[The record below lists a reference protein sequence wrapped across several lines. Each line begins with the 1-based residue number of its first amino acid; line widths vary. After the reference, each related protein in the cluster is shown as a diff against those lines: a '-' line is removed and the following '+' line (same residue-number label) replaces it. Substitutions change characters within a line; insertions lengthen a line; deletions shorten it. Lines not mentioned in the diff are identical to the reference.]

1 MPAIRSGTE
10 TVTGEAPP
18 VLSLRGI
25 TKRFGDLVANDAI
38 DLTVHRGEVVA
49 LLGENGA
56 GKTTLMN
63 ILFGRYRADAGQV
76 LVEHDGALSKLP
88 PASPAAALSAGI
100 AMVHQHFTLARNLTA
115 LENIRLGTEPLF
127 SFGKGKVR
135 VAIQD
140 IMDRSGLT
148 VPLDTRVDDLPV
160 GALQRIEI
168 LKALYA
174 RARILVLDEPTA
186 VLTPQ
191 EAESLFDTLRH
202 LTDAGLS
209 VILISHKLREVL
221 TISDRIVVLRHGSK
235 VGEVS
240 RADADA
246 RSLASLMVGRD
257 VDRPKLEPRP
267 VGDTVVELDTVST
280 GGANG
285 KALQGVSLTVK
296 AGEIVGVAGVSGNG
310 QASLAALL
318 SGLAAPSS
326 GTYRYRGAA
335 NTNPTPAAAIAAGV
349 ARVPEDRNRD
359 GIVGAMTV
367 AENLAI
373 EALDDPRFQSNGI
386 LNREAMQTHAAELI
400 AAYDVRCPGPDAPA
414 RMLSGGN
421 VQKLVLAR
429 TLGRKPKLVLASQPT
444 RGLDVGAEAEVHRR
458 LLEAAQSGAAV
469 VVIAEDIDELFAI
482 ADRIVVMHDGH
493 ISDAGPA
500 AGLDRARLGL
510 MMAGERA

>member
-1 MPAIRSGTE
+1 MNTE
-10 TVTGEAPP
+10 AHP
-18 VLSLRGI
+18 VLSLQGV
-25 TKRFGDLVANDAI
+25 TKSFGDLVANDAV

-63 ILFGRYRADAGQV
+63 ILFGRYRADAGRV
-76 LVEHDGALSKLP
+76 LVERDGILVELP

-127 SFGKGKVR
+127 SFGKGTVR
-135 VAIQD
+135 STIQN

-148 VPLDTRVDDLPV
+148 VPLDTQVDDLPV

-191 EAESLFDTLRH
+191 EADSLFETLRH
-202 LTDAGLS
+202 LTAEGLS

-221 TISDRIVVLRHGSK
+221 AISDRIVVLRHGCK
-235 VGEVS
+235 VGEVA
-240 RADADA
+240 RVDADA
-246 RSLASLMVGRD
+246 RTLASMMVGRE
-257 VDRPKLEPRP
+257 VERPALIPRTA
-267 VGDTVVELDTVST
+267 GDMVVQFENVST
-280 GGANG
+280 GTTHG
-285 KALQGVSLTVK
+285 KALRNAALEVK

-310 QASLAALL
+310 QAALAAIL
-318 SGLAAPSS
+318 SGLDAPRA
-326 GTYRYRGAA
+326 GTYRYRGEPI
-335 NTNPTPAAAIAAGV
+335 TKPSPAAAIAAGV

-359 GIVGAMTV
+359 GVVGAMSV

-373 EALDDPRFQSNGI
+373 EALEDPRFQTNGI
-386 LNREAMQTHAAELI
+386 LNRDAMRDHATGLI

-414 RMLSGGN
+414 RLLSGGN

-429 TLGRKPKLVLASQPT
+429 TLGRMPHLVLASQPT

-458 LLEAAQSGAAV
+458 LIEAAQAGAAV
-469 VVIAEDIDELFAI
+469 IVIAEDIDELFAI
-482 ADRIVVMHDGH
+482 ADRIVVMHDGRLT
-493 ISDAGPA
+493 DAGPA

-510 MMAGERA
+510 MMAGEAA

>member
-1 MPAIRSGTE
+1 MKAD
-10 TVTGEAPP
+10 AHP
-18 VLSLRGI
+18 VLSLQGV

-63 ILFGRYRADAGQV
+63 ILFGRYRADAGRV
-76 LVEHDGALSKLP
+76 LVERDGALAELP

-127 SFGKGKVR
+127 SFGKGNVR
-135 VAIQD
+135 ATIQD

-148 VPLDTRVDDLPV
+148 VPLDTKVDDLPV

-191 EAESLFDTLRH
+191 EADSLFETLRH
-202 LTDAGLS
+202 LTSEGLS

-221 TISDRIVVLRHGSK
+221 AISDRIAVLRHGRK
-235 VGEVS
+235 VGEVA

-246 RSLASLMVGRD
+246 ATLASLMVGRD
-257 VDRPKLEPRP
+257 VERPSLVPRD
-267 VGDTVVELDTVST
+267 VGETVVSLQNVST
-280 GGANG
+280 SNANG
-285 KALQGVSLTVK
+285 KALRDVSLTVK

-310 QASLAALL
+310 QAALAALL
-318 SGLAAPSS
+318 SGLATPKTGA
-326 GTYRYRGAA
+326 YLYRG
-335 NTNPTPAAAIAAGV
+335 NPVTRPTPAAAIAAGV

-359 GIVGAMTV
+359 GVVGAMTV

-373 EALDDPRFQSNGI
+373 EALDDPRFQSRGI
-386 LNREAMQTHAAELI
+386 LDRNAMHSHATDLI

-414 RMLSGGN
+414 RLLSGGN
-421 VQKLVLAR
+421 IQKLVLAR
-429 TLGRKPKLVLASQPT
+429 TLGRQPHLVLASQPT

-458 LLEAAQSGAAV
+458 LIEAAEAGAAV
-469 VVIAEDIDELFAI
+469 IVIAEDIDELFAI
-482 ADRIVVMHDGH
+482 ADRIVVMHDGRLT
-493 ISDAGPA
+493 DAGPA
-500 AGLDRARLGL
+500 AGLDRSRLGL
-510 MMAGERA
+510 MMAGEAA